1 MFQHLKFI
9 VRYWSSLMPAGGE
22 ASGEAPSWI
31 DYSVHPASKLGL
43 HNALLTMHDR
53 LEILA
58 GEGGYYDCA
67 VFLRSDEGCKR
78 LSQEMTE
85 KLFAAL
91 PHGRIRWLSIGHCD
105 AAPPFDTRPAD
116 AAGAAAGQ
124 MPLFPHVH
132 TPYDDLEIAPHLLDV
147 DA

>member
-1 MFQHLKFI
+1 MFQHLKFV

-22 ASGEAPSWI
+22 NSGEEPSWI

-43 HNALLTMHDR
+43 HNALLAMHDR

-58 GEGGYYDCA
+58 GEGGYFDCA
-67 VFLRSDEGCKR
+67 VFLRSDEGCQR
-78 LSQEMTE
+78 LSQEMAE
-85 KLFAAL
+85 KLFATL

-105 AAPPFDTRPAD
+105 AAPPAD
-116 AAGAAAGQ
+116 AHRAEASTTPGQ